1 MIILMDMFNSIVG
14 RAVAGLCGVII
25 GAFVAIFLNRWK
37 RHREYKSILRGD
49 ARDTVV
55 IEHHLVESVGG
66 PNGKRAP
73 TVLRMRSL
81 GQAQVERVVP
91 NGYLA
96 AELLNRAFRVTPR
109 ETLISMEG
117 IEGSYLL
124 ETSTNFVCDCVGN
137 APFEHDLYV
146 MAPCCEPAGL
156 AVHQPIVIILIG
168 VADLALF
175 ESWRACREVKVEH
188 GSDGARVLTLMELA
202 NHFRAERRKIAALHA
217 EGKRSTYVETSYL
230 LDLALD
236 KCTAAIPVQPV
247 PWQRFDKLLAG
258 MNWSVENPAILV

>member
-1 MIILMDMFNSIVG
+1 MRIPLDMFNSIMG
-14 RAVAGLCGVII
+14 RAITGLCGVVI
-25 GAFVAIFLNRWK
+25 GAVLAVVLNRWK
-37 RHREYKSILRGD
+37 RHREYRCILRGD

-55 IEHHLVESVGG
+55 VEHHLVESAVV
-66 PNGKRAP
+66 NGKKVP

-81 GQAQVERVVP
+81 GQAQVDRVVP

-96 AELLNRAFRVTPR
+96 AELLNRAFRVTPQ

-117 IEGSYLL
+117 AEGSYLL
-124 ETSTNFVCDCVGN
+124 ETLTNFVCDCVGS
-137 APFEHDLYV
+137 APFEHDRYV

-156 AVHQPIVIILIG
+156 AVHQPIVIVLIA

-175 ESWRACREVKVEH
+175 QSWRACREVMVEH

-202 NHFRAERRKIAALHA
+202 NRFRDEREKIAALHA
-217 EGKRSTYVETSYL
+217 EGKRATYVETSYI

-236 KCTAAIPVQPV
+236 RRAAAIPVKPV
-247 PWQRFDKLLAG
+247 PWHRFDKLLES
-258 MNWSVENPAILV
+258 MNWSFENPAILV